1 MNEYPSV
8 LVLSLY
14 LSLLEMEG
22 LYNVSYQAKLLGLPE
37 KKGNV
42 KVYQEKTD

>member
-1 MNEYPSV
+1 MNEYPSA

-14 LSLLEMEG
+14 LSLLEMERY
-22 LYNVSYQAKLLGLPE
+22 YNVSYQAKLLGLPE
-37 KKGNV
+37 KEGNV